1 MCVVRLEFV
10 IEIRK
15 RKEVPHP
22 TPSFPHRDTQPLTAI
37 QHPIRD
43 YPVGVKQDEICNL
56 KGGVKGARRGKKNEK
71 DRNGHLDTS
80 NERGNAPR
88 RFTLGEHG

>member
-1 MCVVRLEFV
+1 MIAKEMVVLTNTMKPKSIAYLPLHVVVEGRRSKVRRRVACVVRLEFV
-10 IEIRK
+10 IERRRR

-56 KGGVKGARRGKKNEK
+56 
-71 DRNGHLDTS
+71 
-80 NERGNAPR
+80 
-88 RFTLGEHG
+88 